1 MIFTIAVLG
10 GPQDSQANLHALK
23 FARSVID
30 TGHKINRIFFY
41 HEGVSVALKA
51 IELASDEFNY
61 GDAWADF
68 SEETKTELA
77 VCVASG
83 NRRGVLDNQ
92 TESSKT
98 TLARGFELVGL
109 GQLVEAIST
118 SDRYIEFA
126 LRKAFFIS

>member
-23 FARSVID
+23 FARSLISA
-30 TGHKINRIFFY
+30 GHEINRIFFY
-41 HEGVSVALKA
+41 HEGVSVALEG
-51 IELASDEFNY
+51 IELASDEFSY
-61 GDAWADF
+61 GSAWAEF

-77 VCVASG
+77 VCVSSG
-83 NRRGVLDNQ
+83 NRRGVIENQ
-92 TESSKT
+92 TDSSRT

-126 LRKAFFIS
+126 L